1 MVGAGARIRKSANPS
16 GGGSD
21 QKGRMDDGNIVG
33 GKLRRGRSRDL
44 WTGEKRTRSETGLT
58 NDARTRII
66 RAFLNPEE
74 FIRIRCGRDGR
85 RAARLSFQDLRP
97 SFSTVHVTERA
108 HH

>member
-1 MVGAGARIRKSANPS
+1 
-16 GGGSD
+16 
-21 QKGRMDDGNIVG
+21 MDDGNIVG
-33 GKLRRGRSRDL
+33 GKLRRVEAETCGL
-44 WTGEKRTRSETGLT
+44 EKNERGAKTGLT

-74 FIRIRCGRDGR
+74 FIRIPCGRDGR